1 MTGRVTSAS
10 FVGRQAELGRL
21 HWAWQSAA
29 AGEPK
34 ALLIGGEAGVG
45 KTRLVQEFVQR
56 VGDQA
61 QVLVGSC
68 VQLSGGGLPYGPI
81 VDALRGLTRNLDPAG
96 LDELSGSAPDDLTR
110 LLPGVAP
117 PRLSEPVSEFRQARL
132 FELLLR
138 FLDRLSERAPVVL
151 IVEDLH
157 WADQSTLDML
167 RFLVSMV
174 GRERLLLIATYRSD
188 ELHSGHPLLA
198 VLAELDRSP
207 RIDHLQLPRFD
218 RKELAELLR
227 GILGVPPPP
236 ETLQRVFS
244 QSDGNAF
251 LAEELIAAAG
261 SQTGRHLSP
270 RLQGLLL
277 ARIVGLAEDTR
288 QVLQVAATIGR
299 RVDHDLLAAASQ
311 LDEARLLTAVRE
323 AVDRQLLDAE
333 GDAYGF
339 RHVLLQE
346 AVYNE
351 LLPGERRR
359 LHAAVAR
366 ALTKDPHSQ
375 ALPQTAAEL
384 SHHWY
389 ASHDYSQALKAS
401 ITAAR
406 AAADVYGFIEAHI
419 QFERA
424 LTLWGQVPNAR
435 EQVALSVPEL
445 LLEAGEA
452 ARWAGAADRAVALTQ
467 QVLADVSPSIE
478 PARIGALHAR
488 LGDYLSDTGDGK
500 AAMATYEEAC
510 RLVANELSSP
520 EKAHVLAAHGAALM
534 RESHFEASRVR
545 CQEAIVVARS
555 VGARAQEGH
564 ALNTL
569 GCDLAALGDL
579 KGGIAALRRAH
590 ALAEETGTFDD
601 ISRAY
606 YNLSAVLTVG
616 AGRPEEALEASQQGL
631 QRMRELGLE
640 LAVPGHILRGNVAW
654 TLWLLGRWQEAE
666 NLTSDALTRELPAWF
681 ALHMHLLQGRLQ
693 LAQGRL
699 ELAQAQGEVAV
710 TMAQQVSD
718 PVLHASLQEYLAE
731 LLNWRGDHQA
741 ARAAVARGLG
751 HLAETDETLTT
762 IWLCNTGL
770 RAEADAAERVY
781 DRHTDAEF
789 QEIHVSG
796 EQLLAQARELLA
808 GLGHG
813 VIPPEASADAAGC
826 EAEFSRLERH
836 SDPERW
842 AAVVASWDRLSR
854 PYEAS
859 YARWRQAEA
868 LLTIKAARAT
878 ATVLRQAHKAAR
890 ELHAQLLLREIE
902 RLAKRGRIDLQ
913 TQGPMPRAA
922 EASPAARLGLTPREQ
937 EVLQHLVEGRTNR
950 QIARALFISEKTA
963 SVHVSNIMSKLGAAN
978 RSEAAAIAHRLRL
991 PKPNA

>member
-1 MTGRVTSAS
+1 MTGRATSTS
-10 FVGRQAELGRL
+10 FVGREEELRRL
-21 HWAWQSAA
+21 QRGLQSAA
-29 AGEPK
+29 AGEPG
-34 ALLIGGEAGVG
+34 ALLIAGEAGIG
-45 KTRLVQEFVQR
+45 KTRLVREFADR
-56 VGDQA
+56 VGDKA
-61 QVLVGSC
+61 QVLLGSC
-68 VQLSGGGLPYGPI
+68 IPLSGGGLPYGPI
-81 VDALRGLTRNLDPAG
+81 VDALRPLAWDLDPAE
-96 LDELSGSAPDDLTR
+96 LDELFGPATDALAR
-110 LLPGVAP
+110 LLPGVAR
-117 PRLSEPVSEFRQARL
+117 PRLSEPVSEFGQARL

-138 FLDRLSERAPVVL
+138 FLDRLSNQAAVVL

-157 WADQSTLDML
+157 WADQSTLDLL
-167 RFLVSMV
+167 RFLVGMV

-188 ELHSGHPLLA
+188 ELRSGHPLPA

-218 RKELAELLR
+218 REELAELLR

-244 QSDGNAF
+244 QSEGNAF
-251 LAEELIAAAG
+251 LAEELVAAAG
-261 SQTGRHLSP
+261 SHTRRHLSP

-277 ARIVGLAEDTR
+277 ARIMGLAEDTR
-288 QVLQVAATIGR
+288 QVLQVAATVGR
-299 RVDHDLLAAASQ
+299 RVDHDVLAAASQ
-311 LDEARLLTAVRE
+311 LDEMRLLTAVRE
-323 AVDRQLLDAE
+323 AVDCQLLDAE
-333 GDAYGF
+333 DDAYGF
-339 RHVLLQE
+339 RHVLLLE

-366 ALTKDPHSQ
+366 ALTDNPHNL
-375 ALPQTAAEL
+375 ALPQTVAEL

-389 ASHDYSQALKAS
+389 ASHDYSKALQAS

-406 AAADVYGFIEAHI
+406 AAADVYAFNEAHD

-424 LTLWGQVPNAR
+424 LALWGQVPNTD
-435 EQVALSVPEL
+435 ELVTLSLPEL
-445 LLEAGEA
+445 LLEAAEA

-467 QVLADVSPSIE
+467 QALADVRPSTE
-478 PARIGALHAR
+478 PARIGALYVR
-488 LGDYLSDTGDGK
+488 LGNYLSDAGDGK
-500 AAMATYEEAC
+500 AAMTSYEEAY
-510 RLVANELSSP
+510 RLVANESSSP

-534 RESHFEASRVR
+534 REGQFEASRVR
-545 CQEAIVVARS
+545 CQEAILVARS

-579 KGGIAALRRAH
+579 EGGIAALRHAH
-590 ALAEETGTFDD
+590 TVAEETGIFDD

-606 YNLSAVLTVG
+606 YNLSGVLTIT
-616 AGRPEEALEASQQGL
+616 AGRPEDALEVSQQGL

-666 NLTSDALTRELPAWF
+666 NLTRDALTRELPVWF
-681 ALHMHLLQGRLQ
+681 ALHMHLLQGRLH
-693 LAQGRL
+693 LAQGRF
-699 ELAQAQGEVAV
+699 ELAEAQGEIAG

-741 ARAAVARGLG
+741 ARAAAARALR

-762 IWLCNTGL
+762 IWLCNTAL
-770 RAEADAAERVY
+770 RAEADAAERVHV
-781 DRHTDAEF
+781 RHGTAEF
-789 QEIHVSG
+789 LDIHAYG
-796 EQLLAQARELLA
+796 EQLLTQARELLA
-808 GLGHG
+808 GMGHG
-813 VIPPEASADAAGC
+813 VIPPEASADGAGC

-842 AAVVASWDRLSR
+842 AAVVASWDGLSR
-854 PYEAS
+854 PYEAA

-868 LLTIKAARAT
+868 LLTTKAAKAA
-878 ATVLRQAHKAAR
+878 ATVLRQAHEAAR
-890 ELHAQLLLREIE
+890 KLSAQLLRREIE
-902 RLAKRGRIDLQ
+902 HLGSRGRIDLQ
-913 TQGPMPRAA
+913 SHGTKPRAA

-991 PKPNA
+991 LEPHS